1 VTPSDNIGNIGIP
14 VVKRGSQRFAMVKV
28 QLCSQVREKYE
39 TDQELAELY
48 VTGLMFGSIQNW
60 GIHGYIYIRINIYI
74 YTLQWKCFFF
84 YGEMMV
90 TIKARGNPMV
100 TLVVLGC
107 P

>member
-1 VTPSDNIGNIGIP
+1 MTPSDNIGNIGIL

-74 YTLQWKCFFF
+74 YIYVAMEMFFLM
-84 YGEMMV
+84 G
-90 TIKARGNPMV
+90 K
-100 TLVVLGC
+100 
-107 P
+107 